1 MPNDYKYAKFIGL
14 LLGMLFGNALILVPS
29 VLYRLYGHDSS
40 LPGDVHALGPRSGF
54 VYGLLGTLPVAFLAG
69 LIFGIAGFQ
78 WGKNLKDTAGHEN
91 KRRALI
97 DERET
102 SEVWPPAPKT
112 KTRSSYDDT

>member
-1 MPNDYKYAKFIGL
+1 VPSDYKYAKLIGL
-14 LLGMLFGNALILVPS
+14 LLGTLFGSALILVPS
-29 VLYRLYGHDSS
+29 VLYRLYGHDST

-78 WGKNLKDTAGHEN
+78 WGNSLKDAAEHES
-91 KRRALI
+91 KRRALK

-102 SEVWPPAPKT
+102 SEAWPPAPKT
-112 KTRSSYDDT
+112 QARGPYGDA